1 MSRPTTEMETG
12 GNVSELSGL
21 KLGEFRGIKESPHD
35 PEGEMSIYSMVSAK
49 FLSKQQML
57 TSQL

>member
-1 MSRPTTEMETG
+1 METG